1 MRLAAW
7 KDEGVREHDTLFGP
21 PDSQVYDKSRE
32 GDGFW
37 PCLCSVE
44 KQMVQDNDIHSWK
57 NVSMLLDNTRL
68 IGAQVRSNDPT
79 NLGSVQP
86 CPILLLYVDANK
98 VLTVQSRLMDNS
110 DWR

>member
-79 NLGSVQP
+79 NLGLVHITYVVDSPSLAFAQEPASVQ
-86 CPILLLYVDANK
+86 
-98 VLTVQSRLMDNS
+98 
-110 DWR
+110 